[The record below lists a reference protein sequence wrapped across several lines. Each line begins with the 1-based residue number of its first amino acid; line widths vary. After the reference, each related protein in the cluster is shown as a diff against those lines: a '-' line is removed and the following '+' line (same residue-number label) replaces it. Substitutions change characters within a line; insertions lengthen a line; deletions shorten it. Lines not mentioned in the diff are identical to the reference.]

1 MPNRAQSSYLVC
13 FATAERAFEFRAGE
27 RRLRVLLLRDDCDS
41 TDGSSESGD
50 DSDMV
55 PPIPPVTTLS
65 GVHLDEAEALAQ
77 RVRRHLIAAREHGDA
92 ACALLREAMQ
102 LPPAALQHVLAVVDL
117 QPGELRVAAPHCGV
131 SSSSVASLEGLCGKR
146 ASSPSSQNDST
157 KRAASLAAQFRSVSA
172 GPAGCDPMDVDEEAA
187 NEACAVLELQASVME
202 TET

>member
-1 MPNRAQSSYLVC
+1 M
-13 FATAERAFEFRAGE
+13 
-27 RRLRVLLLRDDCDS
+27 
-41 TDGSSESGD
+41 
-50 DSDMV
+50 
-55 PPIPPVTTLS
+55 
-65 GVHLDEAEALAQ
+65 
-77 RVRRHLIAAREHGDA
+77 IAAREHGDA

-157 KRAASLAAQFRSVSA
+157 KRAASLAAQLRSVSA
-172 GPAGCDPMDVDEEAA
+172 GPAGCYPMDVDEEAA